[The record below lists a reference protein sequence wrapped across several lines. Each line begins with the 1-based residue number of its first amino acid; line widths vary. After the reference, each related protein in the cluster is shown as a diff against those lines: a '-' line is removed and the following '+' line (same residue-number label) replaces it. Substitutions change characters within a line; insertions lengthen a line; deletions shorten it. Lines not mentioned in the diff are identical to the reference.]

1 MTVIKFLVPAI
12 SALIAG
18 TGACIL
24 KIRASSK
31 KEGREN
37 LERHLDI
44 INDLHAC
51 ESEIQNLK
59 DELSDSSISHD
70 LYIERVKYIE
80 EYLDLIDT
88 KVKTRSIVFDMNVDM
103 MEEISQRVEN
113 ALEICYNL
121 KEKFNSLTI

>member
-1 MTVIKFLVPAI
+1 M
-12 SALIAG
+12 
-18 TGACIL
+18 
-24 KIRASSK
+24 K

-44 INDLHAC
+44 INDLHTC

-80 EYLDLIDT
+80 RYLDLIDT